1 MQLAKSKVSSTK
13 LTECDQE
20 NEENCRV
27 LTILPSTR
35 TNYVPFQTIMI
46 AMNLQIV
53 TTAIKTTRSLYML
66 MRGGFLVSSL
76 T

>member
-1 MQLAKSKVSSTK
+1 MQLVKSKVSSTK

-20 NEENCRV
+20 DEKNCRV
-27 LTILPSTR
+27 LTLLPSTR

-46 AMNLQIV
+46 AMNLQSA
-53 TTAIKTTRSLYML
+53 TTAFKTTRSLYML
-66 MRGGFLVSSL
+66 MRGGSLVSPL